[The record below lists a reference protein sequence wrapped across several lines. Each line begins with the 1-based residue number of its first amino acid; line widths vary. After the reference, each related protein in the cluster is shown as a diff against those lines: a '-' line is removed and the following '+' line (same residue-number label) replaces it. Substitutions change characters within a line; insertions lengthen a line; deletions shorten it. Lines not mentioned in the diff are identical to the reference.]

1 MSTSR
6 RIVALLVVAAALSC
20 HRVAAAEQFDHAAQ
34 LGVVEAGERM
44 CLIIP
49 NAKLIPND
57 VVHIIFPEAP
67 QRHVEA
73 KVTGKSAKN
82 CSRNPDVGPEDSF
95 YFVQTTGEEIDP
107 GAIGLGITN
116 SKATLKL
123 QDGLWGFNPS
133 AD

>member
-49 NAKLIPND
+49 NAKLVPND

-73 KVTGKSAKN
+73 KVTGKKIPVVEKPRRAGDPPKLVASAAKAIN
-82 CSRNPDVGPEDSF
+82 ELRWKPKFPKLEDI
-95 YFVQTTGEEIDP
+95 VRTAWAWHT
-107 GAIGLGITN
+107 
-116 SKATLKL
+116 KH
-123 QDGLWGFNPS
+123 PS
-133 AD
+133 GYSD